1 MRWLIPLILVIMTIL
16 LTPVLVVEPVQA
28 LSCEVPTDYPDVT
41 AALSGGC
48 TVINFVSDV
57 VEDSDITLSLT
68 GGQIIINGNGYRWI
82 YNDPSP
88 SVYIF
93 SGLATLDFV
102 IRDIE
107 AVMAGGNPTN
117 YFISLVG
124 DVDVRVENFRFT
136 AVTPGIFGGPFYIR
150 VYGGVDH
157 VYNFSNVV
165 IDIPLAGYAYT
176 GIYLMSQA
184 DARLFRVDG
193 LESIGA
199 GTAIYLYSSGYPL
212 DVYIR
217 DVRAD
222 GLVSLYV
229 LDSLTE
235 SSIVVQDVEAIYT
248 RFMTSAIHIA
258 VTRNEPSI
266 MVSNVVVEDGR
277 TGGVTVYAFESN
289 ATVLVEDVRLS
300 TSTNNPWVVS
310 LYSYGPTPLTTPV
323 GIDAEVRNVYGSFPT
338 TTFARCVNI
347 VSRDTV
353 NSFSVSGLS
362 CTGAWWGLYL
372 ESWSTTFNRLVLRDA
387 TISAVYRG
395 VEIRMNHNAITNANI
410 SDIYTSVPTGLDALF
425 RVNKFLISY
434 QAEIRLDI
442 YRWFVEDD
450 VFIDLL
456 FSVIASVVPGS
467 LGIRGEVAYSVVDRV
482 SLSDATY
489 VNFTETVMRE
499 DLSIFSTYAT
509 SYSRWTLAVETL
521 SNYLGAPAPF
531 IPVDYYL
538 DGVKLATVQSSIS
551 GLSLYSFEYRL
562 GDDPVTELLRIGVS
576 GPGTPILNI
585 YSDLGITTT
594 LPYWYGR
601 ITLRVDAIGLVA
613 NGFSQELG
621 LARLVIGGT
630 RAYLY
635 GYYYD
640 EPIDLDW
647 SSPSTRIEIYI
658 TEVRGSP
665 YYAVLRGLMRI
676 DSGLVETVIYVNIM
690 DRSVWIPGPIRF
702 MGWF

>member
-1 MRWLIPLILVIMTIL
+1 MTRLIPIVLIMVSVIFVPALIT
-16 LTPVLVVEPVQA
+16 EPGVA
-28 LSCEVPTDYPDVT
+28 LSCDVPTDYPDVS
-41 AALSGGC
+41 AALGAGC

-68 GGQIIINGNGYRWI
+68 GGQIVINGNGYRWI

-102 IRDIE
+102 IRDLE

-117 YFISLVG
+117 YFISLIG

-136 AVTPGIFGGPFYIR
+136 AVAPGIFGGPFFIR
-150 VYGGVDH
+150 VYGGTDH

-184 DARLFRVDG
+184 DARLFRVEG

-199 GTAIYLYSSGYPL
+199 GTTIYLYSSGYPL
-212 DVYIR
+212 DVYIS

-222 GLVSLYV
+222 GLISLYV
-229 LDSLTE
+229 LDSFVE
-235 SSIVVQDVEAIYT
+235 QSIVVRDVEAIYT
-248 RFMTSAIHIA
+248 RFATSGIHIA
-258 VTRNEPSI
+258 VSRNEPSI
-266 MVSNVVVEDGR
+266 TVSNVVVEDGR

-323 GIDAEVRNVYGSFPT
+323 GMDAEVRNVYGSFPT

-372 ESWSTTFNRLVLRDA
+372 ESWLTTFNQLVLRDA

-395 VEIRMNHNAITNANI
+395 VEIRMSHNAMTNANF
-410 SDIYTSVPTGLDALF
+410 SDIYTSVPTGIDALF
-425 RVNKFLISY
+425 YVNKFLVSY
-434 QAEIRLDI
+434 QAEIRLGI
-442 YRWFVEDD
+442 YRWFVDDD
-450 VFIDLL
+450 VLIDLA
-456 FSVIASVVPGS
+456 FRVIASLVPGQI
-467 LGIRGEVAYSVVDRV
+467 GIRGEVAYSVVDRV

-489 VNFTETVMRE
+489 LNFTETVMRE
-499 DLSIFSTYAT
+499 DLSIISPYAT

-538 DGVKLATVQSSIS
+538 DGLKLATVQSSIS
-551 GLSLYSFEYRL
+551 GLALYTFEYRL

-576 GPGTPILNI
+576 GPGTSILNI

-621 LARLVIGGT
+621 AARLIIGGT
-630 RAYLY
+630 KAYLY
-635 GYYYD
+635 GYFY
-640 EPIDLDW
+640 EVPIDLDW

-690 DRSVWIPGPIRF
+690 DRTVWIPGPIRF
-702 MGWF
+702 IGWF